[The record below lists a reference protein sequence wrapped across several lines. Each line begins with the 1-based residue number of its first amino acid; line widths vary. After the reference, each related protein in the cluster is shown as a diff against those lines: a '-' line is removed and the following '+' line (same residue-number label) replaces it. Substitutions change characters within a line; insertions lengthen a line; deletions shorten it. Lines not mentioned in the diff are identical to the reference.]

1 MDQTAWQSHTINE
14 GEDSLYQAN
23 SLEMRHGKITRRKC
37 ESVPPETLNVPNR
50 LTVGTRVVPRD
61 EFDRIAQ
68 NYSVDNK
75 VIEKTVYVVKPILVP
90 HGTL

>member
-1 MDQTAWQSHTINE
+1 M
-14 GEDSLYQAN
+14 
-23 SLEMRHGKITRRKC
+23 
-37 ESVPPETLNVPNR
+37 PNR

-75 VIEKTVYVVKPILVP
+75 VIEKTIYVVKPILVP